1 LDKIIEV
8 TELKKNYGSFCA
20 VKNINMH
27 VMAGDCYGFLGPNG
41 AGKSTTIRMLTG
53 LINPTCGSI
62 RIFGLPLN
70 QNKQTILRS
79 VGAIVEKPD
88 FYNYLSA
95 SKNLML
101 LSKISGQPISQ
112 KRIDELFELV
122 GLQGRQHDK
131 VKAYS
136 HGMKQRLGIAQALL
150 NNPDLILLDE
160 PTTGLDPQGIIDVRN
175 LINHLRQQGK
185 TILLSSHILS
195 EIELI
200 SNRMIIINKGV
211 SVIEGNVVDLMS
223 GKELDVT
230 IEVDDPQ
237 SALQFLQ
244 HSAFASSVRNCSGLH
259 IGLNISKEAI
269 TDVNKFLIENKIG
282 VFEISF
288 KRPLESY
295 FLKLTAGSAA

>member
-1 LDKIIEV
+1 MDKIIEV